1 MEYKAFVARRTTYA
15 AQVLQQGVPV
25 PASAHQQRILTAGLA
40 IGLVALALWQGGIFV
55 LAVLLCVCALGQWEF
70 TAMFRPG
77 PEHKSLRITGV
88 ALGAVMLLAAKFGGP
103 QAALWTLA
111 ACFWFLAL
119 RFLMRYSA
127 NQQNADFMD
136 ELILMA
142 GAFYLP
148 LMLQFCLALST
159 LEIILVLL
167 STAVSDTA
175 AYYSGTFFG
184 KTRIWPQVS
193 PKKSWA
199 GSIGGFAGCSIAVT
213 TYGLFLGD
221 APLAAWLLL
230 GALLNVGAQMG
241 DFFESALKR
250 RLSVKDSSTLLP
262 GHGGV
267 LDRIDSLLLALPC
280 YALFKQAVPLFP

>member
-1 MEYKAFVARRTTYA
+1 M
-15 AQVLQQGVPV
+15 

-77 PEHKSLRITGV
+77 PEHKTLRLTGV
-88 ALGAVMLLAAKFGGP
+88 ALGAVMLLAVRFGGP

-111 ACFWFLAL
+111 ASFWFLAL
-119 RFLMRYSA
+119 RFLMRYGRD
-127 NQQNADFMD
+127 QQNSDFSD
-136 ELILMA
+136 EIILMA
-142 GAFYLP
+142 GTFYLP
-148 LMLQFCLALST
+148 LMLQFCLGLST
-159 LEIILVLL
+159 KEIVLVLL

-175 AYYSGTFFG
+175 AYYSGTYFG
-184 KTRIWPQVS
+184 KTKIWPQVS

-199 GSIGGFAGCSIAVT
+199 GSIGGFAGCVAAVT
-213 TYGLFLGD
+213 AYGLYLGE
-221 APLAAWLLL
+221 APLAAWLAL

-250 RLSVKDSSTLLP
+250 RLAVKDSGTLLP
-262 GHGGV
+262 GHGGL

-280 YALFKQAVPLFP
+280 YALFKEAVPFFP

>member
-1 MEYKAFVARRTTYA
+1 MEYKASVARRLRIVV
-15 AQVLQQGVPV
+15 QVLQQGVPV
-25 PASAHQQRILTAGLA
+25 PASAHQQRILTAGFA

-55 LAVLLCVCALGQWEF
+55 LAILLCVCALGQWEF

-77 PEHKSLRITGV
+77 AEHKSLRITGV
-88 ALGAVMLLAAKFGGP
+88 ALGAILLLAVRFAGP

-119 RFLMRYSA
+119 RFLVRYGRDQRS
-127 NQQNADFMD
+127 ADFTD

-142 GAFYLP
+142 GTFYLP
-148 LMLQFCLALST
+148 LMLQFCLSLST
-159 LEIILVLL
+159 KEIVLVLL

-175 AYYSGTFFG
+175 AYYSGTYFG
-184 KTRIWPQVS
+184 TTKIWPQVS

-199 GSIGGFAGCSIAVT
+199 GSIGGFAGCVAAVT
-213 TYGLFLGD
+213 AYGLYLGE

-230 GALLNVGAQMG
+230 GALLNVSAQLG

-250 RLSVKDSSTLLP
+250 TLAVKDSGTLLP
-262 GHGGV
+262 GHGGL

-280 YALFKQAVPLFP
+280 YALFKQAVPFFP

>member
-1 MEYKAFVARRTTYA
+1 
-15 AQVLQQGVPV
+15 V
-25 PASAHQQRILTAGLA
+25 PASAHQQRLLTAGLA
-40 IGLVALALWQGGIFV
+40 IALVALALWQGGVFV

-77 PEHKSLRITGV
+77 AEHKTLRLTGV
-88 ALGAVMLLAAKFGGP
+88 ALGVAVLLAVRCGGP

-119 RFLMRYSA
+119 RFLLRYGRD
-127 NQQNADFMD
+127 QQNAEFSD

-142 GAFYLP
+142 GVFYLP
-148 LMLQFCLALST
+148 LMLQFCLGLST
-159 LEIILVLL
+159 PEIVLVLL

-175 AYYSGTFFG
+175 AYYSGTWFG

-199 GSIGGFAGCSIAVT
+199 GSIGGFTGCVAAVT
-213 TYGLFLGD
+213 AYGLYLGE

-250 RLSVKDSSTLLP
+250 RLAVKDSGTLLP
-262 GHGGV
+262 GHGGL

-280 YALFKQAVPLFP
+280 YALFKQAVPFFP

>member
-1 MEYKAFVARRTTYA
+1 V
-15 AQVLQQGVPV
+15 
-25 PASAHQQRILTAGLA
+25 
-40 IGLVALALWQGGIFV
+40 GLVALALWQGGILV
-55 LAVLLCVCALGQWEF
+55 LAALLCVCALGQWEF

-77 PEHKSLRITGV
+77 PEHKPLRITGV
-88 ALGAVMLLAAKFGGP
+88 ALGAVMLLISKVGGP

-119 RFLMRYSA
+119 RFLIRYSA
-127 NQQNADFMD
+127 DQHNADFTD

-142 GAFYLP
+142 GTLYLP

-159 LEIILVLL
+159 CEIILVLL

-184 KTRIWPQVS
+184 KAKIWPQVS

-199 GSIGGFAGCSIAVT
+199 GSIGGFTGCIAAVT
-213 TYGLFLGD
+213 AYGTSLGS
-221 APLAAWLLL
+221 APLPAWLLL
-230 GALLNVGAQMG
+230 GAVLNVGAQLG

-250 RLSVKDSSTLLP
+250 KFLVKDSGTLLP
-262 GHGGV
+262 GHGGL

-280 YALFKQAVPLFP
+280 YALLRLIHPFFPPLFP